1 MINIEYIEDNIKDIL
16 KNIESKDIYERD
28 KLIAIDIFLHKREH
42 EPKESMELDS
52 DTIFYRRTTLFCS
65 QRNISHFI

>member
-28 KLIAIDIFLHKREH
+28 KLIAIDIFLHK
-42 EPKESMELDS
+42 KEELHKELS
-52 DTIFYRRTTLFCS
+52 NEELIKILRWLLHTAYYI
-65 QRNISHFI
+65 